1 MGPYLNFDD
10 INRDGKLDIMSTYTW
25 DLPGD
30 PASVSWVEFHFN
42 PICGLVQERRVII
55 DTGPLYSWDVH
66 TIDLYGD
73 GNKALVVSAFDK
85 PNIVC
90 YEQP

>member
-1 MGPYLNFDD
+1 VRFLYDVNGDGQID
-10 INRDGKLDIMSTYTW
+10 IINHYAW

-30 PASVSWVEFHFN
+30 PENVSWIEFSFN
-42 PICGLVQERRVII
+42 PVCGLVQERRVII
-55 DTGPLYSWDVH
+55 DSGPHYFWEPR

-73 GNKALVVSAFDK
+73 GTKALVVSAFNV
-85 PNIVC
+85 PSILC